1 MRLTAIIGGSG
12 FIGSRLAKRLQDA
25 GESVV
30 IVDKRTSDFF
40 PEITRIAD
48 VRDKAALRTALHG
61 CDTVINLAAAQD
73 NVQRKSCIGFNVG
86 GAENI
91 RDVAEELGINRI
103 LFTSSVAVYGF
114 APRNTDEAGE
124 LNPFN
129 EYGRTK
135 MEAEK
140 VFRAWQLKSFS
151 RTLVVV
157 RPTVVFGERNRG
169 NVYNLLRQMASGRF
183 VMVGHGRNL
192 KSMAY
197 VENVAAFIQHCL
209 NAEPGVYTYNYIDK
223 RFDITRSYGTERA
236 MGKDRIGIRSDH
248 RYAGGSVLD
257 GVSWLTGKEFPVSAI
272 RVKKFCADTQ
282 FSSRE
287 ISSTGFV
294 PPVSIWDA
302 LERTVRYEFIDKV
315 QGVTFETE

>member
-1 MRLTAIIGGSG
+1 MSTL
-12 FIGSRLAKRLQDA
+12 
-25 GESVV
+25 
-30 IVDKRTSDFF
+30 
-40 PEITRIAD
+40 
-48 VRDKAALRTALHG
+48 
-61 CDTVINLAAAQD
+61 
-73 NVQRKSCIGFNVG
+73 G

-223 RFDITRSYGTERA
+223 PDLDMNTLVRHVNVL
-236 MGKDRIGIRSDH
+236 MGKRDRIGIRLPYAIG
-248 RYAGGSVLD
+248 YAGGSVLD